1 HIHYDFSL
9 IVGSIIVAILIC
21 YLAIS
26 IEQLLFRELFKK
38 YKKTLLVISGFV
50 LGAAIWC
57 THLVGILASH
67 LPADYSSDYRFVF
80 VSYIIAFIASTFA
93 VWLITK
99 ETLPFMRLILGALLM
114 GLGISG
120 MHYVGMMGLVLDQHK
135 MYYDPLLTLFS
146 VLIAISG
153 SGLTLWLTFKY
164 KNAVYKL

>member
-1 HIHYDFSL
+1 MCL
-9 IVGSIIVAILIC
+9 LIC

-57 THLVGILASH
+57 THLVGVLASH

-114 GLGISG
+114 GLGVSG
-120 MHYVGMMGLVLDQHK
+120 MHYVGMMGLVLGQHK
-135 MYYDPLLTLFS
+135 IHYDPVLTVFS
-146 VLIAISG
+146 VLIAKVS
-153 SGLTLWLTFKY
+153 
-164 KNAVYKL
+164 